1 MFAEMPLD
9 NRTVGKI
16 HAPGRSNWLC
26 WTFNRLERH
35 PRAKRSNISQRMAV
49 L

>member
-9 NRTVGKI
+9 NRTVDKFAALAASFGFLRPLETSPRTK
-16 HAPGRSNWLC
+16 
-26 WTFNRLERH
+26 RL
-35 PRAKRSNISQRMAV
+35 NISPRLIV

>member
-9 NRTVGKI
+9 NRTVD
-16 HAPGRSNWLC
+16 HFPARPTRTFFAPFSNLAAH
-26 WTFNRLERH
+26 ER
-35 PRAKRSNISQRMAV
+35 PNISLPAIV

>member
-16 HAPGRSNWLC
+16 HAPGRSIGFAG
-26 WTFNRLERH
+26 TFNRLERH
-35 PRAKRSNISQRMAV
+35 PQAKRSNISQRMAV

>member
-1 MFAEMPLD
+1 MFAEMPRD

-16 HAPGRSNWLC
+16 HALAAAFGFAGAFEPFGTSPP
-26 WTFNRLERH
+26 T
-35 PRAKRSNISQRMAV
+35 KRFNISRRMSV